1 MAFTFTTLKTA
12 IQDYTQNTETTF
24 TNNLIRFIL
33 NAEERVLKECQLD
46 DFRKNVTG
54 SATQST
60 KFLTKPT
67 DFLSPFSL
75 SVVNSSDNE
84 FLQYKHTTF
93 LQDYTP
99 DPSTTGVPKYYGD
112 WDENSFI
119 LAPTPDDDYTMELH
133 YFYRPQSITAA
144 SDGTSWLGTNAELC
158 LLYGSL
164 VEAYT
169 FMKGEADLLQ
179 VYNARFMESLQWLKH
194 LGEAKQIHDEYRHDS
209 ILRVERDARP
219 AQ

>member
-12 IQDYTQNTETTF
+12 IQDYTDNTESTF
-24 TNNLIRFIL
+24 VSQLTRFIL
-33 NAEERVLKECQLD
+33 NAEERILKECQLD

-54 SATQST
+54 TVTQSV

-75 SVVNSSDNE
+75 SVVNSSNNE
-84 FLQYKHTTF
+84 FLEYKHSTF

-99 DPSTTGVPKYYGD
+99 DPTTTGVPRYYGD

-119 LAPTPDDDYTMELH
+119 VAPTPDGSYVAELH
-133 YFYRPQSITAA
+133 YFYRPQSITA
-144 SDGTSWLGTNAELC
+144 SDDGTSWLGTNAELA

-164 VEAYT
+164 MEAYT
-169 FMKGEADLLQ
+169 FMKGEQDLLSL
-179 VYNARFMESLQWLKH
+179 YNNRFQEAIQWLNN
-194 LGEAKQIHDEYRHDS
+194 LGEGEQTQDQYRYDTV
-209 ILRVERDARP
+209 RKGVK
-219 AQ
+219 